1 MTEIT
6 IRVENNSILP
16 SLRKILNSIEG
27 VSIARSA
34 RKKHKSGLEEALDD
48 VKNGRVYRAE
58 GVDDLFQ
65 KILGEWESD
74 PLYSQV

>member
-27 VSIARSA
+27 VSSARSA

-65 KILGEWESD
+65 KILGE
-74 PLYSQV
+74 

>member
-34 RKKHKSGLEEALDD
+34 RKKQKSGLEEALDD

-58 GVDDLFQ
+58 SVDDLFQ
-65 KILGEWESD
+65 KILGE
-74 PLYSQV
+74 

>member
-16 SLRKILNSIEG
+16 SLRQILNSIEG

-34 RKKHKSGLEEALDD
+34 RKKRKSGLEEALDD

-58 GVDDLFQ
+58 SVDDLFQ
-65 KILGEWESD
+65 KILGE
-74 PLYSQV
+74 

>member
-34 RKKHKSGLEEALDD
+34 RKKHKSDLEEALDD

-58 GVDDLFQ
+58 SVDDLFQ
-65 KILGEWESD
+65 KILGEWESN

>member
-34 RKKHKSGLEEALDD
+34 RKKPKSGLEEALDD

-58 GVDDLFQ
+58 SVDDLFQ
-65 KILGEWESD
+65 KILGE
-74 PLYSQV
+74 

>member
-34 RKKHKSGLEEALDD
+34 RKKQKSGLEEALDD
-48 VKNGRVYRAE
+48 VKKGRVYRAE
-58 GVDDLFQ
+58 SVDDLFQ
-65 KILGEWESD
+65 KILGE
-74 PLYSQV
+74 